1 MVGVT
6 NLINSVCG
14 EIPNSSLGT
23 TYIHEHLYVYPSEQL
38 KYYDYTIDDIDRATA
53 EAISFKNAGGNT
65 LVDLTPINYGRSP
78 MLLKKIAQAANVN
91 ILCITGFHKEEFQPK
106 WLPEMSN
113 QEIYDFLVHE
123 ILDGIGFDK
132 IKPAAM
138 KLGTSY
144 NAVTESEKR
153 IIDIEGNVQQD
164 THIPIVTHC
173 DQGTMGV
180 EQLKGLKAAGAD
192 LSHVCLSHVDL
203 AEDVDYV
210 ERLADMGASVSFDHI
225 GRHLADH
232 DALRVKMLTRLV
244 ADGYGDRICLA
255 GDMGRKKYYLA
266 YGGKPGL
273 KYILTDLKND
283 LLPHIGNEAYEK
295 MVNSNPQKVLIREA

>member
-1 MVGVT
+1 M
-6 NLINSVCG
+6 INSVCG
-14 EIPNSSLGT
+14 KIPESALGT

-38 KYYDYTIDDIDRATA
+38 KYYDYTIDDIDKTTA

-78 MLLKKIAQAANVN
+78 MLLKKIAQAANINV
-91 ILCITGFHKEEFQPK
+91 LCITGFHKEEFQPK

-123 ILDGIGFDK
+123 ISVGIGFDK

-144 NAVTESEKR
+144 NTVTEAEKR
-153 IIDIEGNVQQD
+153 IIDIEGNVQRD
-164 THIPIVTHC
+164 THIPMVTHC
-173 DQGTMGV
+173 DKGTMGI

-203 AEDVDYV
+203 AEDVDYI
-210 ERLADMGASVSFDHI
+210 ESIADMGASVSFDHI
-225 GRHLADH
+225 GRHLEDH
-232 DALRVKMLTRLV
+232 DALRVKMLTKLV
-244 ADGYGDRICLA
+244 KDGYGDHVCLA
-255 GDMGRKKYYLA
+255 GDMGRKKYYLS
-266 YGGKPGL
+266 YGGRPGL
-273 KYILTDLKND
+273 KYILTDLRSE
-283 LLPHIGNEAYEK
+283 LVQHVGNEAFEK
-295 MVNSNPQKVLIREA
+295 MVTTNPQKILIKER